1 MNTPIDLPPLPAHPD
16 PHAFNWSKAELRSI
30 KAYARAAVLA
40 DRAALAQ
47 PVQPTVENIREGAP
61 YDNSKFEE
69 LCRNY
74 GIWGTA
80 EAALCAAFWQSATAQ
95 PVPPQEPVGHLYT
108 IAGLQHCT
116 IEKVLPD
123 GPLYTQP
130 VQPARPASFIDHAY
144 ATAAVIT
151 DRAQPVQPAARA
163 CKYPDCAENGP
174 EGKCIDWLTGACPG
188 PSK

>member
-61 YDNSKFEE
+61 YDNS
-69 LCRNY
+69 
-74 GIWGTA
+74 
-80 EAALCAAFWQSATAQ
+80 WQSATAQ